1 MAMVLK
7 IFINRT
13 FVSVCYQ
20 ALQVNARVITTDQI
34 EYHNSL
40 KDNFKQM
47 CSVLSELMEEQI
59 ISFDDQNN
67 PHRNSLALFSAIS
80 GRSAANFPSSNVI

>member
-1 MAMVLK
+1 M
-7 IFINRT
+7 
-13 FVSVCYQ
+13 SVCYQ
-20 ALQVNARVITTDQI
+20 ALQVNARVISNDQV

-40 KDNFKQM
+40 KENFKNM
-47 CSVLSELMEEQI
+47 CCVLSELMDEKI

-80 GRSAANFPSSNVI
+80 GNKVIF